1 MDGGL
6 DKILSDYRREFRGNA
21 VRWWIITAIIA
32 AVYLFTG
39 MFKKSGFMLI
49 AAIAALAFFVI
60 MSVYSTLFVFV
71 IEPARIKKL
80 LNALPDGERTDVLKQ
95 YEKAAKLG
103 NRRFTDEYLI
113 FYRNM
118 KMVLLKYSD
127 IRSAELKGRNLLLD
141 IGKEKPLKMPFT
153 FDENPAVLVAAM
165 RSRNPD
171 ISVIL
176 NGKIVESMENKNKK

>member
-1 MDGGL
+1 MSGT
-6 DKILSDYRREFRGNA
+6 DKLIADYRREFRSAA
-21 VRWWIITAIIA
+21 VRWWIVTAIIA

-39 MFKKSGFMLI
+39 MFKREGALLI
-49 AAIAALAFFVI
+49 AAITALAFFSV

-71 IEPARIKKL
+71 IEPTRIKKL
-80 LNALPDGERTDVLKQ
+80 LNDLPENKRVELLRQ

-103 NRRFTDEYLI
+103 NRRFLDEYLI
-113 FYRNM
+113 FFVNM
-118 KMVLLKYSD
+118 RMVMPKYSD

-141 IGKEKPLKMPFT
+141 IGKEKSLKMPFA

-176 NGKIVESMENKNKK
+176 NGKIVESMENKDKK